1 MISPLDIAIVV
12 IYLAGCVAAGLLSR
26 GSRANTQE
34 YFTAGGGMG
43 SAFGTLIVG
52 LSIAATLFSGISF
65 INYPS
70 VVYSSGV
77 LLFIGIAFVCMPA
90 AYVILRWWFLPRYLA
105 SGCVFPYD
113 VVEHRFGANPRVI
126 ASILYVLM
134 RIGWMA
140 TMIYAP
146 TLAIMAM
153 ARVDPHNSAAF
164 WTIVL
169 VTGLSSTVYTV
180 FAGIRGVIVTDAI
193 QMVVIAIGIAMTIGF
208 ALYHLPVPL
217 GLAFDDLRASGRL
230 EWREFSLDPTKPF
243 TFWTVAIGITVANLS
258 NYLADQMSLQRYLA
272 TGNARAACRSF
283 VVNVIGVLL
292 VLALLA
298 GVGLSLFVFYSHV
311 DDPSLPTK
319 TDQVFPHFVATRLP
333 VGLCGL
339 LLAALLAATMSS
351 LTSGINALAGVLT
364 LDFRERFG
372 PPMHDAQKLRF
383 AKLASLAIGLAA
395 TLSAGLVAQL
405 GTLFDA
411 TQVILGVFAGPLL
424 SCVVLSVTSV
434 RCGGLAMAVG
444 LIAGAALGIAVR
456 AYSPVAVLWIAPIAA
471 AATAV
476 LAVGLTP
483 LLGSRRWGVHAV
495 PRVSEPLPTAS
506 VSAANDA

>member
-1 MISPLDIAIVV
+1 MISTLDIVIVV
-12 IYLAGCVAAGLLSR
+12 VYLAGSVAAGLLSR
-26 GSRANTQE
+26 GTRANTQD

-43 SAFGTLIVG
+43 SVFGTLIVG

-70 VVYSSGV
+70 VVYSSGI
-77 LLFIGIAFVCMPA
+77 LLFVGFVLVCMPA
-90 AYVILRWWFLPRYLA
+90 SYVILRWWFLPRYLA
-105 SGCVFPYD
+105 SGCVYPYD
-113 VVEHRFGANPRVI
+113 GVEARFGSAARVI
-126 ASILYVLM
+126 ASVLYVLM

-153 ARVDPHNSAAF
+153 ARIDPDNSAAF

-169 VTGLSSTVYTV
+169 VTGLSSTLYTV

-193 QMVVIAIGIAMTIGF
+193 QMVVIAVGIALTIGF
-208 ALYHLPVPL
+208 ALQQLPVPY
-217 GLAFDDLRASGRL
+217 GVAFDELKASGRL
-230 EWREFSLDPTKPF
+230 EWREFSLDPTKGF
-243 TFWTVAIGITVANLS
+243 TFWTVAIGITVANLG

-272 TGNARAACRSF
+272 TGNARSACRSF
-283 VVNVIGVLL
+283 VVNVVGVVV

-311 DDPSLPTK
+311 SDPTLPAK
-319 TDQVFPHFVATRLP
+319 TDQIFPHFVATRLP
-333 VGLCGL
+333 AGLCGL

-372 PPMHDAQKLRF
+372 PPMGDAAKLRF
-383 AKLASLAIGLAA
+383 AKVISLVIGVAA
-395 TLSAGLVAQL
+395 TASAGLVASL

-424 SCVVLSVTSV
+424 SCVALSVARF
-434 RCGGLAMAVG
+434 RCGGAAMCTG
-444 LIAGAALGIAVR
+444 LLAGALVGIAVR
-456 AYSPVAVLWIAPIAA
+456 MYTPVAVLWIAPIAA
-471 AATAV
+471 ATTAL

-483 LLGSRRWGVHAV
+483 VLGAA
-495 PRVSEPLPTAS
+495 PLPIRQEPMGFEVVPAGEER
-506 VSAANDA
+506 